1 MKNLLRR
8 NISGF
13 TLVELLVIV
22 LIIGILAVVA
32 LPKYTTAVELSRVTE
47 AIQKISVMEKQ
58 IDLYLLENGQSPEY
72 LCYKDFATVEL
83 SGGAWKES
91 CGYYTKNF
99 YYYHPGFYNY
109 NEYIEAQQIDLK
121 YSLLSTKED
130 RGYNT
135 VQEGELYHCCFTQ
148 GTELGEL
155 VCRQLK
161 TQGWGY
167 NNSEL

>member
-22 LIIGILAVVA
+22 LIIGILAAVA

-58 IDLYLLENGQSPEY
+58 IDL
-72 LCYKDFATVEL
+72 
-83 SGGAWKES
+83 
-91 CGYYTKNF
+91 
-99 YYYHPGFYNY
+99 
-109 NEYIEAQQIDLK
+109 K

-135 VQEGELYHCCFTQ
+135 VQEGELYHSCFTQ